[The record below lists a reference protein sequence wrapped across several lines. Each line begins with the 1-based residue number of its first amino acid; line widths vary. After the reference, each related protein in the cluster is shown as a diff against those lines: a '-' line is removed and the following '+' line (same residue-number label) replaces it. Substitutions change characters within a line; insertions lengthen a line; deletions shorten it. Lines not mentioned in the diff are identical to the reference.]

1 MVIWNV
7 EIMVFAGIL
16 TIFTVLNCSASPT
29 PAQEPTEIPAQ
40 EFATDPLNAT
50 YSIEGRTV
58 RLQDGRSERSITPH
72 SATTMKTVVYG
83 KPVYGDL
90 DGDGQKDAA
99 ILLIHDPGGS
109 GTFFYVAGALIINGA
124 FRGTNAVWL
133 GDRITPPDLQIRNGI
148 LIVRYADR
156 GHGEPMVTT
165 PTVPMAN
172 YLILKNA
179 QLESIVPLKEGEQIV
194 EGWVTIGH
202 EVRSFRPCLEKKEHW
217 LQGDSPGLS
226 RILVA
231 YKEAMPHPNLYLP
244 LLMYT
249 GRKNSHATG
258 RGIRGRVRGGISCHP
273 TRSSHAG
280 WNLQQGRPCDTF
292 LGDQEGC
299 GVFPLGAW
307 RNEPLI

>member
-7 EIMVFAGIL
+7 EIMAFAGIL
-16 TIFTVLNCSASPT
+16 TIFTLLNCSASPT
-29 PAQEPTEIPAQ
+29 PTQEPTEIPAQ
-40 EFATDPLNAT
+40 EFAADPLNAT
-50 YSIEGRTV
+50 YSIEDRTV

-99 ILLIHDPGGS
+99 LLLIHDPGGS

-148 LIVRYADR
+148 LIVSYADR
-156 GHGEPMVTT
+156 GRGEPMGTT
-165 PTVPMAN
+165 PTVQMAK

-179 QLESIVPLKEGEQIV
+179 QLESIGPVEEGEQLV

-217 LQGDSPGLS
+217 LQGDSPALS

-231 YKEAMPHPNLYLP
+231 YNEATPHPKRYLP
-244 LLMYT
+244 LLMILAGKTVMPPAEGFGTEYEAAFLAT
-249 GRKNSHATG
+249 QLVRVMPDGTCSRDDRAIHSSEIRKDVGFSH
-258 RGIRGRVRGGISCHP
+258 
-273 TRSSHAG
+273 
-280 WNLQQGRPCDTF
+280 
-292 LGDQEGC
+292 
-299 GVFPLGAW
+299 
-307 RNEPLI
+307 